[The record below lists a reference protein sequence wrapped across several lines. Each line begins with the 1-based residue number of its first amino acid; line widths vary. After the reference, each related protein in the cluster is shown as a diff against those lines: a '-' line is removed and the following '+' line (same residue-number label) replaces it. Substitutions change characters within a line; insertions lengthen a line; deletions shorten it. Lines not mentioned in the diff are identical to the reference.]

1 MHKNK
6 AIEITTDLF
15 EHYPSVDEFYVTE
28 DGQAFTQKDFA
39 QNHAASLDKGNPTY
53 ETVTREDAIAPTE
66 AKVVEVPEETA
77 TEATATEV
85 EVAEV
90 VEVPAVK
97 AAPVKTEK
105 AKPGK

>member
-1 MHKNK
+1 MHKDK
-6 AIEITTDLF
+6 AIEITKDLF
-15 EHYPSVDEFYVTE
+15 EHYPSVDEFYVTK

-39 QNHAASLDKGNPTY
+39 QNHAASLDKQNPTY
-53 ETVTREDAIAPTE
+53 ETVTRTDEVEDAIAPTDTE
-66 AKVVEVPEETA
+66 VEVPEETA
-77 TEATATEV
+77 TEATATE
-85 EVAEV
+85 EEV

>member
-15 EHYPSVDEFYVTE
+15 EHYPSVDEFYVTK

-39 QNHAASLDKGNPTY
+39 QNHAASLDKENPTY
-53 ETVTREDAIAPTE
+53 ETVTREDAIAPTDTE
-66 AKVVEVPEETA
+66 VEVPEETA

-85 EVAEV
+85 EV